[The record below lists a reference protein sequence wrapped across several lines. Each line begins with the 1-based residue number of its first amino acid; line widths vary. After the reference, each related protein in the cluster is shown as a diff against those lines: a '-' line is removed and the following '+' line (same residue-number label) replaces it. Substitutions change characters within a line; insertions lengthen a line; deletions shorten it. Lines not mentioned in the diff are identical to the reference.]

1 MGKKIGSLQCDQ
13 MVRLFFN
20 IWPFPTMQISPIMS
34 QVCQSRLS
42 ILPNKKQTL
51 KNMPKT
57 SKLFQSGE
65 ISPNLVTLIGAE
77 LLSRKSE

>member
-1 MGKKIGSLQCDQ
+1 MAHHFLAGQSTLVTQVCGYQCDQ

-42 ILPNKKQTL
+42 ILPNKK
-51 KNMPKT
+51 
-57 SKLFQSGE
+57 
-65 ISPNLVTLIGAE
+65 
-77 LLSRKSE
+77 